1 MSMTKLKLR
10 SVVRVGRLVVA
21 GGAAAAVFGCIAM
34 MSPKPKAAQTLHCP
48 EAQLTVE
55 PNSTYSDVV
64 HGCGK
69 SDVIVMEG
77 GGKFSS
83 LRERA
88 TFELSCPDEQL
99 DVKILSPSL
108 YGVTGCGKK
117 VMYKYVTSVGIVA
130 DTAQESGG
138 GVAPNP
144 PAAK

>member
-1 MSMTKLKLR
+1 MFMTKVPLR
-10 SVVRVGRLVVA
+10 HLLRVLGLTVA
-21 GGAAAAVFGCIAM
+21 GGASVAVFGCIAM

-55 PNSTYSDVV
+55 ANSTYSDVV

-99 DVKILSPSL
+99 DVKILSTSL

-117 VMYKYVTSVGIVA
+117 VMYKYVTGVGIVA

-138 GVAPNP
+138 VSPTP